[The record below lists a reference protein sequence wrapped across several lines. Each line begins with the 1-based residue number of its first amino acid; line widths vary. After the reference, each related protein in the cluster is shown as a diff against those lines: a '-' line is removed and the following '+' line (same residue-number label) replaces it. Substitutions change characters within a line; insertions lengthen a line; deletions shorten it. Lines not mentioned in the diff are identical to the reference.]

1 MAKDIPNKEELNWR
15 EQQKNLEKLQ
25 QQELREYYRNLYKT
39 SEDFRNFSTDLANKL
54 KEFNDAYNVYLEELS
69 LALEK
74 YTGESYNKEEVLEKA
89 VEIFKKSGKKEIL
102 ELELVDFLEAI
113 KNLPPIVREALK
125 NYPISGHLIDAK
137 LRTKTSEISKIIP
150 RIELSQFEDR
160 VVNSLIKSLYKN
172 SNKNKK
178 SEAYYLG
185 NGEIQISKDGDLIP
199 QLIIN
204 PQQLYKEIT
213 GKNRPNGKDV
223 KEILEALK
231 NLSEKNYPIE
241 YRQKKGKEFI
251 VKRNSQPLLSFTREA
266 RLNEEEGERYNRGE
280 EALFTKKEVFYI
292 SFNPI
297 FSVQIKDKFIL
308 FPMDLEERIS
318 LASPK
323 RVKISTNNLR
333 DYLLRV
339 ISNKNYT
346 HEIYK
351 EKLEANLNIS
361 HQRKARREALLSE
374 ALEVCKKV
382 ELLESY
388 STIETSDG
396 VKYIFKLNPNFIK

>member
-25 QQELREYYRNLYKT
+25 QQELKDHTKNLFKT
-39 SEDFRNFSTDLANKL
+39 SEDFRDFSTNLISKIKKL
-54 KEFNDAYNVYLEELS
+54 NEVYNVYLEELS

-74 YTGESYNKEEVLEKA
+74 HTGESYNKEEVLEKA
-89 VEIFKKSGKKEIL
+89 VEIFKKSGKEEIL
-102 ELELVDFLEAI
+102 ELEMADFLEAI
-113 KNLPPIVREALK
+113 KNLSPIVREALK

-185 NGEIQISKDGDLIP
+185 NGEIKPSKDGDLTP

-213 GKNRPNGKDV
+213 GKNRPNGKDI
-223 KEILEALK
+223 KEIKEALK

-241 YRQKKGKEFI
+241 YRLKIGGEF
-251 VKRNSQPLLSFTREA
+251 VRRNNTQPLLSFTRET
-266 RLNEEEGERYNRGE
+266 RYKEEEWERLKKGE
-280 EALFTKKEVFYI
+280 EALFTKEVFYI

-297 FSVQIKDKFIL
+297 FSNQIKDKFIL

-351 EKLEANLNIS
+351 EKLEGKLNIS

-388 STIETSDG
+388 STIKTSDG